1 MISAILY
8 RKYLKKKEPR
18 ETGLALVSASTNRFA
33 FSSSIAAD
41 TWHPQKDPKAYEWW
55 YFDALSDD
63 HREAVVLVF
72 LDNFIYS
79 PRYNNKTAGSGHG
92 NSRGQPGRFPAVSFT
107 YFADNKQIY
116 RAESEFSASEFKAS
130 ENSPECR
137 IGDSSFHFDSA
148 PYGSGYIVSVNL
160 PLSRKRTLHAD
171 LEWLSI
177 ESDFGSAP
185 FCYDESAHCWNMVAP
200 RSDVS
205 GKITVEDAR
214 GRILDSR
221 TFRGTGYHDHNLD
234 NRWLAKTVREWHWGR
249 AHFTDSTLVFCR
261 YIEDGEDEPSTQLI
275 LVKDGELQKRE
286 VLCEQQDY
294 IRDKYGI
301 RYPTRLSLLS
311 EDNIR
316 VETRP
321 LKVIDSSFYHL
332 RFLSSMTMSGLGG
345 REHSTYGI
353 TEFIAP
359 RALKYRWLNWI
370 SDLRIGR
377 NGRGPRI

>member
-1 MISAILY
+1 MAS
-8 RKYLKKKEPR
+8 
-18 ETGLALVSASTNRFA
+18 TSASTDRFA

-63 HREAVVLVF
+63 HREAIVIVF

-79 PRYNNKTAGSGHG
+79 PRYNRDPQRAKETGE
-92 NSRGQPGRFPAVSFT
+92 RFPAVSFT

-116 RAESEFSASEFKAS
+116 RAESEFCAKDFAAN
-130 ENSPECR
+130 ENSPECQ
-137 IGDSSFHFDSA
+137 IAGSGFHFDSA
-148 PYGSGYIVSVNL
+148 PYGSGYIVNVNL
-160 PLSRKRTLHAD
+160 PLSRNRTLRAE

-177 ESDFGSAP
+177 ESDFGNAP

-205 GKITVEDAR
+205 GKIVVENAR
-214 GRILDSR
+214 GRVVDSR

-234 NRWLAKTVREWHWGR
+234 NRWLAKTVRQWHWGR
-249 AHFTDSTLVFCR
+249 AHFTDSTMVFCR
-261 YIEDGEDEPSTQLI
+261 YHEDGEAEPVSQLI
-275 LVKDGELQKRE
+275 LVREGELQRRQ
-286 VLCEQQDY
+286 VVWDEQQH
-294 IRDKYGI
+294 IRDRYGI
-301 RYPTRLSLLS
+301 RYPTRLTMLAG
-311 EDNIR
+311 DGIR

-332 RFLSSMTMSGLGG
+332 RFLSTMSMSGIGD
-345 REHSTYGI
+345 REHDTLGI

-359 RALKYRWLNWI
+359 RALRYRWLNWI
-370 SDLRIGR
+370 SDLRTGR
-377 NGRGPRI
+377 NGRGPRL